1 MDEQAQIYE
10 NMKQIIEV
18 SQQRGCWKA
27 SEMKDIGITY
37 EIINKLVDKLTKSD
51 ESLHIGA
58 PATHSDV
65 IHG

>member
-1 MDEQAQIYE
+1 MDKQQQIYE

-37 EIINKLVDKLTKSD
+37 ESILQKLNELNDLVNTPNTPEIEENNNTS
-51 ESLHIGA
+51 
-58 PATHSDV
+58 
-65 IHG
+65 

>member
-1 MDEQAQIYE
+1 MDKQQQIYE

-37 EIINKLVDKLTKSD
+37 ESILQKLTEINDLVNTPNTPELEENNNTS
-51 ESLHIGA
+51 
-58 PATHSDV
+58 
-65 IHG
+65 

>member
-1 MDEQAQIYE
+1 MDKQQQIYE

-37 EIINKLVDKLTKSD
+37 ESILQKLTEVNDLVNTPNTPELEENNNTS
-51 ESLHIGA
+51 
-58 PATHSDV
+58 
-65 IHG
+65 

>member
-1 MDEQAQIYE
+1 MDKQQQIYE

-37 EIINKLVDKLTKSD
+37 ESILQKLNELNDLVNTPNMQEIAENNNTS
-51 ESLHIGA
+51 
-58 PATHSDV
+58 
-65 IHG
+65 